1 MKKRS
6 DMITNLFFRLL
17 PVQILLLAIGSI
29 NSVIDGVMA
38 SNFIGADAMTVT
50 GLYMN
55 TRSGCG
61 GDFRPLHRRALPAPA
76 GQGSAVIPM
85 ISSKYKQSTMAA
97 SCYFIAKY

>member
-38 SNFIGADAMTVT
+38 SNFIGTDAMTVT
-50 GLYMN
+50 GLYMMMN
-55 TRSGCG
+55 PLRMPGCMSTW
-61 GDFRPLHRRALPAPA
+61 RARD
-76 GQGSAVIPM
+76 VFW
-85 ISSKYKQSTMAA
+85 T
-97 SCYFIAKY
+97 